1 MERKPGEF
9 YLGHVL
15 DQQGE
20 RTDQVLAYD
29 ATDLTTHGVIV
40 GMTGSG
46 KTGLGIVA
54 IEEALLAGIP
64 VLVLDPKGDMTNLKL
79 TFPGLAA
86 GDFLPW
92 VNEGDAKRADQT
104 PAAFAQAQAELWA
117 GGLTRSG
124 LGSADLQQLRDAG
137 VVTIYTPGSEAGV
150 ALNVVGSLAP
160 PSADAGAESI
170 REEAAAIASGLLSL
184 VGIEA
189 DPLASR
195 EHILLSNL
203 VERAWAAGQALDLG
217 TLIAQTMDPPVR
229 KLGVFEVDTFFPPDD
244 RRALALRLNG
254 LVASASFAAWTE
266 GVPLDIAT
274 LLHGPDGKPRVSVIY
289 LAHLSD
295 AERQFVVS
303 LVLAKFITW
312 MRAQS
317 GTTDL
322 RALLYMDEIFGF
334 APPSAEPPSK
344 RGILTLLKQARAYG
358 VGLLLSTQNPVDLD
372 YKAMSNAG
380 TWIVGRLQTERDKER
395 VLEGLRAASGGVDV
409 ETLDRMISGL
419 GARQFVLHNTHERG
433 GPALFT
439 TRWAM
444 SYLRGPLTREQI
456 ATLEPDHGPGAGAPS
471 SPVSAAA
478 ATPEAPGAAAVS
490 AAAAPDAASAPA
502 ATAADPADAT
512 RVAPAVASGVS
523 VFFADPAVPWLESV
537 GARAGGKLAPALAAR
552 LYLRY
557 DDTKLELDQT
567 DEWEAVLF
575 PLSARVDL
583 EALRHV
589 DYDARDLRTTAP
601 EGALYALTDA
611 PLGEAAFFRD
621 FERDLKDYLV
631 RNSRREVQV
640 NRKLKLAS
648 RVDESAEDFARRCD
662 EAAQAQAD
670 AEVAKLRDRYDAK
683 IDRVR
688 DAIDRATDRVDV
700 LKTDTSTR
708 RTSEILS
715 TAGDILGAF
724 LGGARTTRSIA
735 TGAGRILRGATSRR
749 GQSARTSSRLSTA
762 EGQLADREQ
771 DLEELEAELL
781 EEITEVNDRWEAIGR
796 ETEVVQVG
804 LEKTDVTVHEVALVW
819 LPTGS

>member
-1 MERKPGEF
+1 MERKPGEL
-9 YLGHVL
+9 YLGNVL

-20 RTDQVLAYD
+20 RTDAVLAYD

-46 KTGLGIVA
+46 KTGLAIVA

-64 VLVLDPKGDMTNLKL
+64 VLILDPKGDMTNLKL
-79 TFPGLAA
+79 AFPGLAA
-86 GDFLPW
+86 TDFRPW
-92 VNEGDAKRADQT
+92 VNDGDAKRAGQNLEE
-104 PAAFAQAQAELWA
+104 FAQAQAELWS
-117 GGLTRSG
+117 GGLSRAG
-124 LGSADLQQLRDAG
+124 LGPADVQALRDAG
-137 VVTIYTPGSEAGV
+137 PVTIYTPGSEAGV
-150 ALNVVGSLAP
+150 PLNVVGNLAP
-160 PSADAGAESI
+160 PATDTTAESI
-170 REEAAAIASGLLSL
+170 REEAAAVASGLLSL

-203 VERAWAAGQALDLG
+203 IERGWTAGQALDLA

-244 RRALALRLNG
+244 RRALALRLNA
-254 LVASASFAAWTE
+254 LVASASFEAWTK
-266 GVPLDIAT
+266 GVPLDIES
-274 LLHGPDGKPRVSVIY
+274 LLFTPEGKPRVSVVY

-322 RALLYMDEIFGF
+322 RALIYMDEMFGF

-358 VGLLLSTQNPVDLD
+358 VGLLLATQNPVDLD

-380 TWIVGRLQTERDKER
+380 TWIIGRLQTERDKER
-395 VLEGLRAASGGVDV
+395 VVEGLRSASGGIDV
-409 ETLDRMISGL
+409 NAIDRMISGL
-419 GARQFVLHNTHERG
+419 GARQFVLHNTHDRG
-433 GPALFT
+433 GPRLFT

-456 ATLEPDHGPGAGAPS
+456 ESLEPDHGASVGAS
-471 SPVSAAA
+471 SATGSEARSESA
-478 ATPEAPGAAAVS
+478 
-490 AAAAPDAASAPA
+490 APA
-502 ATAADPADAT
+502 AADTAQATPMSASEPADAS
-512 RVAPAVASGVS
+512 RVPPAIASGVS
-523 VFFADPAVPWLESV
+523 AWYADPSAGWLESV
-537 GARAGGKLAPALAAR
+537 GAGGGDRLRPALAAR
-552 LYLRY
+552 LFLRF
-557 DDTKLELDQT
+557 DDARLQLDQT

-575 PLSARVDL
+575 PLEARPDL

-589 DYDARDLRTTAP
+589 DYDARDLRSEPPA
-601 EGALYALTDA
+601 GALYALTDA
-611 PLGEAAFFRD
+611 PLGESSFFRD
-621 FERDLKDYLV
+621 FERDLKDHLT
-631 RNSRREVQV
+631 RTSRRQVMV

-648 RVDESAEDFARRCD
+648 RVDESPEDFAKRCD
-662 EAAQAQAD
+662 DAAQTQAD

-708 RTSEILS
+708 RTSEVLG
-715 TAGDILGAF
+715 AVGDILGAF
-724 LGGARTTRSIA
+724 LGGRSTTRSIA
-735 TGAGRILRGATSRR
+735 TGAGRVLRGATSRR
-749 GQSARTSSRLSTA
+749 GQSARTSSRLDAA
-762 EGQLADREQ
+762 EGQLADRQ
-771 DLEELEAELL
+771 ADLEELEAELL
-781 EEITEVNDRWEAIGR
+781 EELTEVNDRWEAIGK
-796 ETEVVQVG
+796 EVESVEVG
-804 LEKTDVTVHEVALVW
+804 LEKTDVTVQEVALVW
-819 LPTGS
+819 LPTRG

>member
-9 YLGHVL
+9 YLGSVL
-15 DQQGE
+15 DEKGE
-20 RTDQVLAYD
+20 RTDAVLSYD

-86 GDFLPW
+86 SDFRPW
-92 VNEGDAKRADQT
+92 VNEGDAKRAGQSLDD
-104 PAAFAQAQAELWA
+104 FAGAQAELWA
-117 GGLTRSG
+117 GGLSRAG
-124 LGSADLQQLRDAG
+124 LGTADLEALRAAG
-137 VVTIYTPGSEAGV
+137 TVTIYTPGSEAGV
-150 ALNVVGSLAP
+150 PLNVVGSLAP
-160 PSADAGAESI
+160 PGGDANAESV
-170 REEAAAIASGLLSL
+170 REEAAAVASGLLSL

-203 VERAWAAGQALDLG
+203 IERAWVAGQALDLG

-229 KLGVFEVDTFFPPDD
+229 KLGVFEVDTFFPPND
-244 RRALALRLNG
+244 RRALALRLNA
-254 LVASASFAAWTE
+254 LVASASFAAWTQ
-266 GVPLDIAT
+266 GAPLDIGA
-274 LLHGPDGKPRVSVIY
+274 LLFTPDGRPRVSVVY

-322 RALLYMDEIFGF
+322 RALIYMDEMFGF

-380 TWIVGRLQTERDKER
+380 TWVIGRLQTERDKER
-395 VLEGLRAASGGVDV
+395 VLEGLRSASGSVDV
-409 ETLDRMISGL
+409 DAIGRLISGL

-433 GPALFT
+433 GPQLFT

-456 ATLEPDHGPGAGAPS
+456 ESLEPDHDP
-471 SPVSAAA
+471 
-478 ATPEAPGAAAVS
+478 APGAAP
-490 AAAAPDAASAPA
+490 APPAPPA
-502 ATAADPADAT
+502 TGAPSRATAAPEVAPAPAPSATEPADAS
-512 RVAPAVASGVS
+512 RVAPAIASGVP
-523 VFFADPAVPWLESV
+523 VFYADPSAGWLEAV
-537 GARAGGKLAPALAAR
+537 GAGGGSRLAPALAAR
-552 LYLRY
+552 LYLRF
-557 DDTKLELDQT
+557 DDTKLQLDQT

-575 PLSARVDL
+575 PLEARVDL

-589 DYDARDLRTTAP
+589 DYDARDLRSTP
-601 EGALYALTDA
+601 PDGALYALTGA
-611 PLGEAAFFRD
+611 PLGTPSYFRD
-621 FERDLKDYLV
+621 FERDLKDHLT
-631 RNSRREVQV
+631 RTSRRQLQV

-648 RVDESAEDFARRCD
+648 RVDESAEDFAKRCD
-662 EAAQAQAD
+662 DAAQTQAD

-708 RTSEILS
+708 RTSEVLG
-715 TAGDILGAF
+715 AVGDILGSF
-724 LGGARTTRSIA
+724 LGGRSTTRTIA
-735 TGAGRILRGATSRR
+735 TGAGRVLRGATSRR
-749 GQSARTSSRLSTA
+749 GQSARTSSRLDAA
-762 EGQLADREQ
+762 EGQLTERQA

-781 EEITEVNDRWEAIGR
+781 EEITEVNDRWEAVGKEI
-796 ETEVVQVG
+796 ETVDVG
-804 LEKTDVTVHEVALVW
+804 LEKSDVTVQEIALVW
-819 LPTGS
+819 LPTRG